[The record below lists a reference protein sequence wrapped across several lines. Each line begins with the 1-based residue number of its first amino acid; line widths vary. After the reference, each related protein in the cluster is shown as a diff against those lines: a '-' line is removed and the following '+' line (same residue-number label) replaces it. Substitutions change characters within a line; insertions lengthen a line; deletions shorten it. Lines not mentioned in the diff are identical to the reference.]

1 MSRRVLNSPVWR
13 GGPSQTQDAMVP
25 KLTLHCEFDS
35 PDHQDFSVL
44 HGQEVV
50 GRIYSGGSFGQKWW
64 YALNGQSSVEA
75 ISLEDAKMKLKE
87 EWTSIRSPEG
97 QASRCAELAKA
108 ADKILHMLAIELPS
122 KASSTDTLA
131 ELKEHQGS
139 G

>member
-1 MSRRVLNSPVWR
+1 
-13 GGPSQTQDAMVP
+13 MVP

-44 HGQEVV
+44 QGQEVV

-75 ISLEDAKMKLKE
+75 ISLDDAKMKLRE

-97 QASRCAELAKA
+97 QARRCGELAEA
-108 ADKILHMLAIELPS
+108 AENILRMLTIDLPS
-122 KASSTDTLA
+122 KATPTHTPA
-131 ELKEHQGS
+131 TLKERQGS
-139 G
+139 D